1 MTVASLEGFRSTAE
15 KFVDLLAGL
24 GYRASLRVI
33 PNDQYDKL
41 WSQADRIQAGLS
53 GWGADFPG
61 QATFIPD
68 LVSCDARL
76 PFQGFNPSLFCD
88 PEIDERIDQ
97 ALARQISDLAGAPTL
112 WAAIDKAV
120 VDEAPIVPFSNGVSY
135 DFVSPRVGNY
145 QHHPHFGQLPAQM
158 WVQ

>member
-1 MTVASLEGFRSTAE
+1 VTVTSLEPFSSTAE
-15 KFVDLLAGL
+15 TFVDLLASL

-33 PNDQYDKL
+33 PEDQYAKL
-41 WSQADRIQAGLS
+41 FKYDRIQAGLW

-76 PFQGFNPSLFCD
+76 PYQVFNVSLFCD
-88 PEIDERIDQ
+88 PEIDRRIE
-97 ALARQISDLAGAPTL
+97 AAEKRQVSDPAGAPAL
-112 WAAIDKAV
+112 WAEIDKAV
-120 VDEAPIVPFSNGVSY
+120 VDEAPIIPFSNSVSY
-135 DFVSPRVGNY
+135 DFTSPRVGNY
-145 QHHPHFGQLPAQM
+145 QHHPHYGLLPAQM